1 MVERT
6 VEPLLEAN
14 PAWLL
19 VKTDLSS
26 AFQSAAREDIRYELP
41 GTDELRDLSS
51 HPAVHPSKH
60 HHLHVVV
67 WRFH

>member
-1 MVERT
+1 M
-6 VEPLLEAN
+6 LEAN

-26 AFQSAAREDIRYELP
+26 AFQSAAREDIHYELP
-41 GTDELRDLSS
+41 GTDELRDL